1 MWFDFAAWQASR
13 SANLLV
19 PIPIYYTPLAVVVFQ
34 CVASFV
40 CNDSLGHDNDR
51 VPGKCVED
59 KAYSESKVYIVEQ
72 SLGRLTQSKCNET
85 FG

>member
-1 MWFDFAAWQASR
+1 M
-13 SANLLV
+13 
-19 PIPIYYTPLAVVVFQ
+19 
-34 CVASFV
+34 ASFV
-40 CNDSLGHDNDR
+40 CNHSLGGHDNDR

>member
-1 MWFDFAAWQASR
+1 MILWFDFAAWQASR

-34 CVASFV
+34 CVAS
-40 CNDSLGHDNDR
+40 NDSLGHDNDR

-59 KAYSESKVYIVEQ
+59 KAYSKSKVYIVEQ